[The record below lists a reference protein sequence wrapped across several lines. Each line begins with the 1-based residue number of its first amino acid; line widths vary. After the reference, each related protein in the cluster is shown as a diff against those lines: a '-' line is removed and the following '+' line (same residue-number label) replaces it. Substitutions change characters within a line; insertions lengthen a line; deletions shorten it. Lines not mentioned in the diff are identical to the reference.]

1 MDQLS
6 YNDYET
12 LRATVQTADDTELK
26 RTESLKKSRGRGP
39 MMTLS
44 TSSTVALPAQDKGS
58 KTKNSFPEI
67 EASLPRPSS

>member
-44 TSSTVALPAQDKGS
+44 TSTVALPAHDKGT

-67 EASLPRPSS
+67 EASLARPSS